1 MPTEPKPR
9 ILLFGGRGAIGSA
22 VRQRFID
29 LGWQVVATSRQ
40 PTAPTQDAA
49 EWLACDPLQSNI
61 AHDLLDSGAPYD
73 AVCWAQGANCS
84 DSVMDVDLTRHME
97 LYQANCLFVLQT
109 LRLLLNRNLLAPAA
123 RLVVVSSIWQTI
135 ARPNKLSYIMTKA
148 AIGGLV
154 QSASVDLAEQG
165 FLINAVL
172 PSALDTP
179 MTRANLHPDQIAR
192 LAAETGFGRLSSL
205 DDVVATIEF
214 LCSPRNTGV
223 TGQSLAVDLGFTHAR
238 LV

>member
-1 MPTEPKPR
+1 MAKPKL
-9 ILLFGGRGAIGSA
+9 LLFGGRGAIGSA
-22 VRQRFID
+22 IRQRFVD
-29 LGWQVVATSRQ
+29 DGWQVVATSR
-40 PTAPTQDAA
+40 TAAAGAAQDQVRWI
-49 EWLACDPLQSNI
+49 ECDPAQSDI
-61 AHDLLDSGAPYD
+61 APDLFDADAPYA
-73 AVCWAQGANCS
+73 AVCWAQGANSS
-84 DSVMDVDLTRHME
+84 DSVLDVDTARHME

-109 LRLLLNRNLLAPAA
+109 LNLLLKRNLLAPRA
-123 RLVVVSSIWQTI
+123 RLVVISSIWQQI

-154 QSASVDLAEQG
+154 QSASVDLASHG

-179 MTRANLHPDQIAR
+179 MTHSNLKPEQIAR
-192 LAAETGFGRLSSL
+192 LAGETGFDRLTSL
-205 DDVVATIEF
+205 DDVVAAVEF
-214 LCSPRNTGV
+214 LCSARNTGV